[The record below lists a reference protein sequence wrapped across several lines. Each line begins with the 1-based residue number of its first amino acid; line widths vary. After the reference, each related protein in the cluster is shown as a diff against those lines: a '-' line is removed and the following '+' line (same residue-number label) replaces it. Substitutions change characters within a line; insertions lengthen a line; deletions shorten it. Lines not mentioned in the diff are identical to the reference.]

1 MIGDVPQPASRMMT
15 KLIVAL
21 STAALLACGSS
32 DSGSEPSG
40 SGGTGSGSG
49 GSASGG
55 SNGTGGRNGT
65 GGAPSGTGGASAASC
80 DALNQ
85 VFIPKCAAC
94 HVHNGIAPDDFST
107 EQALSALVGGIQMFP
122 CRADQTSSIVN
133 AAAPL
138 GGSLFLWISGSS
150 CLEQMPQG
158 MTPLT
163 AADIACVKS
172 YFMAKI
178 KP

>member
-1 MIGDVPQPASRMMT
+1 MVS

-21 STAALLACGSS
+21 ATAALLACGSS

-40 SGGTGSGSG
+40 SGGTGSGGSG
-49 GSASGG
+49 TSTGG
-55 SNGTGGRNGT
+55 SNGSGGRGGT
-65 GGAPSGTGGASAASC
+65 GGASSGTGGATAAPC

-85 VFIPKCAAC
+85 VFIPQCVVC
-94 HVHNGIAPDDFST
+94 HVPNGIAPTDFST
-107 EQALSALVGGIQMFP
+107 EQALSALVGGVQRYP

-133 AAAPL
+133 PAAPL
-138 GGSLFLWISGSS
+138 SGSLFLWISGSS
-150 CLEQMPQG
+150 CLEQMPEG
-158 MTPLT
+158 GTPLSAT
-163 AADIACVKS
+163 DMACVKS